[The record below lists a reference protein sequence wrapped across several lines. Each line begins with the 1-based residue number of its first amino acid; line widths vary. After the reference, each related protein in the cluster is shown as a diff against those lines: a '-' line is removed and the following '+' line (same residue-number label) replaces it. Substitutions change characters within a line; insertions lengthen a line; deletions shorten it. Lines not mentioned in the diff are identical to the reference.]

1 MPQTRVRISPAG
13 MVARGA
19 LFTYLTP
26 RLAQDA
32 RLPNL
37 STLTKGVT
45 SRNYARVIPA
55 LDKAIRTAM
64 KGRMAK
70 DADISDLADLLNA
83 LKPGMEQADA
93 MPMQTPM
100 QGGGG
105 GGMAPVAPGGGGD
118 GESDDIVAKIKAYLQ
133 QEGVSPEILNNLDA
147 FLAEA
152 AGQAGGGGQ
161 LQQPQQPPAPGGGN
175 GDAGGFD
182 EGESEMPTGGEGLE
196 LRGGNEEDN
205 PATDE
210 EACPPGQDE
219 EDDEEAEDEVIP
231 SEQEEQLSGV
241 EKVSSA
247 ADSKFVTR
255 KTMAQAIKV
264 AQDAA
269 IKNQRAIR
277 DAERY
282 TRAWVGDLALD
293 AATPADVY
301 RGALKVLGVAGV
313 EKLHPDALKPILDVQ
328 PKPGTRQARERTA
341 IAQDSKVG
349 TFADRFPNAGKVTI
363 Q

>member
-45 SRNYARVIPA
+45 SRNYARAIPA
-55 LDKAIRTAM
+55 LDKAIRAAM

-161 LQQPQQPPAPGGGN
+161 PQQPQQPPAPGGGN

-182 EGESEMPTGGEGLE
+182 EG
-196 LRGGNEEDN
+196 
-205 PATDE
+205 
-210 EACPPGQDE
+210 
-219 EDDEEAEDEVIP
+219 
-231 SEQEEQLSGV
+231 
-241 EKVSSA
+241 
-247 ADSKFVTR
+247 
-255 KTMAQAIKV
+255 
-264 AQDAA
+264 
-269 IKNQRAIR
+269 
-277 DAERY
+277 
-282 TRAWVGDLALD
+282 
-293 AATPADVY
+293 
-301 RGALKVLGVAGV
+301 
-313 EKLHPDALKPILDVQ
+313 
-328 PKPGTRQARERTA
+328 
-341 IAQDSKVG
+341 
-349 TFADRFPNAGKVTI
+349 
-363 Q
+363 

>member
-37 STLTKGVT
+37 SNLTKGVT
-45 SRNYARVIPA
+45 SRNYARAIPA

-105 GGMAPVAPGGGGD
+105 AVAPGGGD
-118 GESDDIVAKIKAYLQ
+118 GESDDVVAKIKAYLQ

-152 AGQAGGGGQ
+152 GGQ
-161 LQQPQQPPAPGGGN
+161 QQPQQLPAAGGGN

-196 LRGGNEEDN
+196 PRGGSEEDN

-255 KTMAQAIKV
+255 KTMAQAIRV

-269 IKNQRAIR
+269 IKNQRLIR
-277 DAERY
+277 EAERY

-313 EKLHPDALKPILDVQ
+313 EKLHPDALRPILDVQ
-328 PKPGTRQARERTA
+328 PKPGTRQARERTS

-349 TFADRFPNAGKVTI
+349 SFADRFPDAGKVTI